1 MAQSQVKHEPL
12 NTMLALEKLIAETHD
27 DFDVYSSVV
36 VGFDDA
42 KNLVVEL
49 ERSDSN
55 RPRHNRKNRAVVNA
69 EEALLL
75 AKRLNRR
82 LVELPQAL
90 SEEFVDTEYDFLTPD
105 DIQTVFREMLDYILE
120 LGGHYVIDR

>member
-1 MAQSQVKHEPL
+1 
-12 NTMLALEKLIAETHD
+12 MLALEKLIAETHN